1 MSTFLTI
8 LAAIIIFGVIILIHE
23 LGHFITARIFGV
35 TVNEFAIGMGPVIY
49 KKQGKNTL
57 YSIRAVPMGGFCAME
72 AEDEESDSPGAFT
85 NKKPWKRII
94 VLAAGAA
101 MNIIMG
107 FIIVT
112 IIVIS
117 SAASTGGIT
126 STTIDTVESQS
137 DAARFLQPG
146 DKIVGINGTTV
157 HIKRDISFE

>member
-57 YSIRAVPMGGFCAME
+57 YILYVPDVPMGGFCAME

-94 VLAAGAA
+94 VLAAQ
-101 MNIIMG
+101 
-107 FIIVT
+107 
-112 IIVIS
+112 
-117 SAASTGGIT
+117 
-126 STTIDTVESQS
+126 E
-137 DAARFLQPG
+137 RL
-146 DKIVGINGTTV
+146 
-157 HIKRDISFE
+157 